1 MKEVEDNK
9 LVELW
14 VDKYQPKT
22 LDEYVLSDDIKAY
35 FKSMIEKKS
44 LQNLSLLGVAGSGK
58 TTLAKILCNELDAQ
72 VLFVPCAT
80 DGTVDVLRTKI
91 QDFCNALSIE
101 GKVKIVLLD
110 EVDSASAGG
119 GNNFQQALRTLIE
132 AAQDDTRFLMT
143 GNFPQ
148 KIIAP
153 LLSRCPMIPLKFG
166 KKELL
171 VHVKKIL
178 DAEHIKYTRDSM
190 KDFIE
195 EAFQYYPDCRRI
207 INYLQFCCSSGEL
220 VVNLNNVAD
229 SDKIELVR
237 AIVDK
242 VKTSKNILE
251 VRSFYLSEKD
261 KISDYVE
268 LGSRLFKY
276 AVDKGIVV
284 DLDGIL
290 KMTDLLFQL
299 NTVIDKESGFF
310 GIVVALMKWINRDG
324 AV

>member
-119 GNNFQQALRTLIE
+119 GNNF
-132 AAQDDTRFLMT
+132 
-143 GNFPQ
+143 
-148 KIIAP
+148 
-153 LLSRCPMIPLKFG
+153 
-166 KKELL
+166 
-171 VHVKKIL
+171 
-178 DAEHIKYTRDSM
+178 
-190 KDFIE
+190 
-195 EAFQYYPDCRRI
+195 
-207 INYLQFCCSSGEL
+207 
-220 VVNLNNVAD
+220 
-229 SDKIELVR
+229 
-237 AIVDK
+237 
-242 VKTSKNILE
+242 
-251 VRSFYLSEKD
+251 
-261 KISDYVE
+261 
-268 LGSRLFKY
+268 
-276 AVDKGIVV
+276 
-284 DLDGIL
+284 
-290 KMTDLLFQL
+290 
-299 NTVIDKESGFF
+299 
-310 GIVVALMKWINRDG
+310 
-324 AV
+324 